1 MRKKVYD
8 ILEMTDPNDFVSKL
22 FSIFI
27 VSLILINV
35 ICIVLES
42 INEINIQYRTTF
54 LVIEIISTMIFATEY
69 CLRLWSCQNQYASNR
84 PFKTRIQYIETVSNR

>member
-1 MRKKVYD
+1 MRKKIYD
-8 ILEMTDPNDFVSKL
+8 ILEMTDPNDFVSKS

-42 INEINIQYRTTF
+42 INEVNVQYRTIF
-54 LVIEIISTMIFATEY
+54 LVIEIISTVIFASEY
-69 CLRLWSCQNQYASNR
+69 CLRLLSL
-84 PFKTRIQYIETVSNR
+84 IHI

>member
-1 MRKKVYD
+1 MRKKIYD
-8 ILEMTDPNDFVSKL
+8 ILEMTDPNDFVSKS

-42 INEINIQYRTTF
+42 INEVNVQYRTIF
-54 LVIEIISTMIFATEY
+54 LVIEIISTLSLIH
-69 CLRLWSCQNQYASNR
+69 
-84 PFKTRIQYIETVSNR
+84 I

>member
-1 MRKKVYD
+1 MRKKIYD
-8 ILEMTDPNDFVSKL
+8 ILEMTDPNDFVSKS

-42 INEINIQYRTTF
+42 INEVNVQYRTIF
-54 LVIEIISTMIFATEY
+54 LVI
-69 CLRLWSCQNQYASNR
+69 
-84 PFKTRIQYIETVSNR
+84 